1 MENHLHEWVH
11 LLLRWI
17 HFIVG
22 VAWIGA
28 SFYFNWLENNLDRAP
43 SKDDDNNDNNDGI
56 AGHLWAIHGGGFYHL
71 KKFKTGPAELP
82 AVLHW
87 FKWEAYATWLSGFAL
102 LVVVYYFNA
111 SLFLIESGA
120 SGQDNWLGP
129 EKAVAL
135 GVAAVLG
142 SWFVYDGLC
151 RSPLKRAPVLLAASV
166 FAGLVILAWM
176 LSGVF
181 SGRAAYIHVGAA
193 IGTMMAGN
201 VFFVIIPA
209 QKEMVSALAS
219 ARPLDPGHGE
229 NGLIRS
235 RHNNYLTLPVLFIM
249 ISVHFPATYGHG
261 WNWAVLAG
269 ISVAGWL
276 ARHYFNAR
284 QPPSRAVAGL
294 LPLAFL
300 LMVAL
305 AWMTAPAGR
314 PSAGGASTATVGM
327 AEVAPVIQSR
337 CAGCHARVPTQPGF
351 AAPPAGLMLESP
363 ASIEL
368 HAAQIF
374 TAAVATKTM
383 PIGNLT
389 GMTDE
394 ERDLIA
400 AWYYRLEAA
409 GAALDKG
416 GPVSTEATEATAQ

>member
-1 MENHLHEWVH
+1 MENHAHEWVH

-28 SFYFNWLENNLDRAP
+28 SFYFNWLENNLDRTP
-43 SKDDDNNDNNDGI
+43 SQDDNNDGI

-71 KKFKTGPAELP
+71 KKFRTGPAKLP

-111 SLFLIESGA
+111 RLFLIEPGA
-120 SGQDNWLGP
+120 SGLSP

-151 RSPLKRAPVLLAASV
+151 RSPLKRAPLLLAASV
-166 FAGLVILAWM
+166 FACLVILAWM

-193 IGTMMAGN
+193 IGTMMVGN

-219 ARPLDPGHGE
+219 ARPLDPKHGD
-229 NGLIRS
+229 NGLLRS

-249 ISVHFPATYGHG
+249 ISAHFPGTYGHG

-284 QPPSRAVAGL
+284 PVSPSRAAGL

-305 AWMTAPAGR
+305 AWMTAPAGK
-314 PSAGGASTATVGM
+314 PSAGGASTATVGTAGTIGM
-327 AEVAPVIQSR
+327 AQVAPVIQSR
-337 CAGCHARVPTQPGF
+337 CAGCHARAPTQPGF

-363 ASIEL
+363 DSIEL

-374 TAAVATKTM
+374 TAAVVTKTM

-400 AWYYRLEAA
+400 AWYHGL
-409 GAALDKG
+409 GKG
-416 GPVSTEATEATAQ
+416 RPASTEAAAEVGQ

>member
-1 MENHLHEWVH
+1 M
-11 LLLRWI
+11 
-17 HFIVG
+17 
-22 VAWIGA
+22 
-28 SFYFNWLENNLDRAP
+28 
-43 SKDDDNNDNNDGI
+43 
-56 AGHLWAIHGGGFYHL
+56 
-71 KKFKTGPAELP
+71 P

-219 ARPLDPGHGE
+219 ARPLDPRHGE

-284 QPPSRAVAGL
+284 RPPSRAAACCRRLAAAGVF
-294 LPLAFL
+294 AHGR
-300 LMVAL
+300 
-305 AWMTAPAGR
+305 AGVDDR
-314 PSAGGASTATVGM
+314 AGGQAAAGGASTATVGM

-400 AWYYRLEAA
+400 AWYYGLE
-409 GAALDKG
+409 AALDKG
-416 GPVSTEATEATAQ
+416 GAVSTEATEATAQ